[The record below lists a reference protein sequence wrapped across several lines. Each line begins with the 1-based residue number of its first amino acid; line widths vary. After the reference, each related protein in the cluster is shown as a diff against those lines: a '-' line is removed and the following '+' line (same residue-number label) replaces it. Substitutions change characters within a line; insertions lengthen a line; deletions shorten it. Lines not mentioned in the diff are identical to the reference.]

1 MSGSSESDDVLQLRI
16 RQVLDEQYV
25 VIIAV
30 LLLLSVG
37 GMWASYTAYIDP
49 GTQTETRTAS
59 EWRRTATFD
68 HSSTVTGENPVY
80 ETGQQLQNQR
90 AYFPLISPGL
100 RGEYRFEYVAS
111 NSGDVNIEIDI
122 QLILRGQSD
131 GTTLWQRSRQ
141 LQQTTVSEVE
151 PGDGVSSEFRFDM
164 NQTRLQIER
173 IDDAFGQIPGD
184 PVVAVRARTRMT
196 GQVNGQVIN
205 REFVDELRLTRD
217 GDAFAVSDP
226 GDITNTSRRT
236 TTVSV
241 PREYS
246 PLRRLGGPLVLVLSL
261 GTTIGLVVARRQ
273 NELELSTDER
283 AQLTHQE
290 YAEWISEGSISD
302 RIESDDPDV
311 LSMASLGDL
320 VDIAADT
327 NRRVVYDPDQKQYAV
342 FGHDRT
348 YVCGRRKRAES
359 DGEAGHQADQ
369 S

>member
-1 MSGSSESDDVLQLRI
+1 MSGSPESDDTLALRI
-16 RQVLDEQYV
+16 IQIINEQYD
-25 VIIAV
+25 VILIV
-30 LLLLSVG
+30 LLLFSVG
-37 GMWASYTAYIDP
+37 GMWASYTAHIDP
-49 GTQTETRTAS
+49 GTQTETQTVS
-59 EWRRTATFD
+59 EWSRAGTFD
-68 HSSTVTGENPVY
+68 HSSTVAVDNPVY
-80 ETGQQLQNQR
+80 ETGQQLRNQQ
-90 AYFPLISPGL
+90 AYFPLVSPDL

-111 NSGDVNIEIDI
+111 NSGEVNLEIDI

-141 LQQTTVSEVE
+141 LQQTTVSGVE
-151 PGDGVSSEFRFDM
+151 PGDSVTPEFQFDM
-164 NQTRLQIER
+164 NQTRLR
-173 IDDAFGQIPGD
+173 IDRIDNAFGQIPGD
-184 PVVAVRARTRMT
+184 PVVAVQARTRMT
-196 GQVNGQVIN
+196 GRVNGQVIN

-217 GDAFAVSDP
+217 SDAFVVSDP
-226 GDITNTSRRT
+226 GEITNTSRRT

-246 PLRRLGGPLVLVLSL
+246 PLRRLGGPLALALSL
-261 GTTIGLVVARRQ
+261 GTMIGIVAARRQ
-273 NELELSTDER
+273 GELELSVDER

-290 YAEWISEGSISD
+290 YAEWISEGSIPD

-311 LSMASLGDL
+311 ILTASLGDL

-348 YVCGRRKRAES
+348 YVCSRPERTES
-359 DGEAGHQADQ
+359 DGEAGQQADQ